1 MRKKT
6 HVLSLLLACATAF
19 GQSSYDLVIVGG
31 NPGGIMAAISAARMG
46 KKSVILE
53 RTRYV
58 GGLPANGLGAT
69 DIATRAATTGLF
81 REFVDG
87 VKQHYIDTYGPGS
100 EQVKVC
106 SDGYHFEPSVG
117 ARIFQKMLDGQKDKI
132 TVLTMRQFDAEDE
145 NIVMRDNR
153 IEKIRI
159 LNRET
164 GEMEEYTG
172 SVFLDAT
179 YEGDLGA
186 AAGVPFRVGREG
198 KDEFGEP
205 GAGRVY
211 KYWGG
216 PEGDGSTF
224 KKDNAVQSYNYR
236 LCLTNNPANRVAFTK
251 PAHYNREDYASIVE
265 DVWTG
270 RNTDAA
276 MQCVT
281 PEMME
286 ENRKH
291 IKTGNPSKLPGDK
304 WGIAKI
310 TNIVHVPN
318 MKTDANNQHLS
329 LIHIS
334 EPTRPY

>member
-1 MRKKT
+1 
-6 HVLSLLLACATAF
+6 
-19 GQSSYDLVIVGG
+19 
-31 NPGGIMAAISAARMG
+31 MAAISAARMG

-205 GAGRVY
+205 GARTCLQILGRSGRGRQHVQ
-211 KYWGG
+211 
-216 PEGDGSTF
+216 ERQSR
-224 KKDNAVQSYNYR
+224 AVLQ
-236 LCLTNNPANRVAFTK
+236 
-251 PAHYNREDYASIVE
+251 
-265 DVWTG
+265 
-270 RNTDAA
+270 
-276 MQCVT
+276 
-281 PEMME
+281 
-286 ENRKH
+286 
-291 IKTGNPSKLPGDK
+291 LP
-304 WGIAKI
+304 
-310 TNIVHVPN
+310 P
-318 MKTDANNQHLS
+318 LS
-329 LIHIS
+329 DQ
-334 EPTRPY
+334 

>member
-1 MRKKT
+1 
-6 HVLSLLLACATAF
+6 
-19 GQSSYDLVIVGG
+19 
-31 NPGGIMAAISAARMG
+31 MAAISAARMG

-117 ARIFQKMLDGQKDKI
+117 ARIFQKMLNGQKDKI

-164 GEMEEYTG
+164 GRWRNIPVLYSWMPPTKVTSG
-172 SVFLDAT
+172 LPPAFLSV
-179 YEGDLGA
+179 
-186 AAGVPFRVGREG
+186 
-198 KDEFGEP
+198 
-205 GAGRVY
+205 
-211 KYWGG
+211 
-216 PEGDGSTF
+216 
-224 KKDNAVQSYNYR
+224 
-236 LCLTNNPANRVAFTK
+236 
-251 PAHYNREDYASIVE
+251 
-265 DVWTG
+265 
-270 RNTDAA
+270 
-276 MQCVT
+276 
-281 PEMME
+281 
-286 ENRKH
+286 
-291 IKTGNPSKLPGDK
+291 
-304 WGIAKI
+304 
-310 TNIVHVPN
+310 
-318 MKTDANNQHLS
+318 
-329 LIHIS
+329 
-334 EPTRPY
+334 

>member
-1 MRKKT
+1 MRKKI

-117 ARIFQKMLDGQKDKI
+117 ARIFQKMLNGQKDKI

-145 NIVMRDNR
+145 KVMTESNQEFQVIPIAEQLFHQYFRAAREDEEEYELLLAIEILEQVQHDSRIRVSNCNI
-153 IEKIRI
+153 IQFGRI
-159 LNRET
+159 LQRNQ
-164 GEMEEYTG
+164 
-172 SVFLDAT
+172 
-179 YEGDLGA
+179 
-186 AAGVPFRVGREG
+186 VPSIHAKRGN
-198 KDEFGEP
+198 
-205 GAGRVY
+205 VY
-211 KYWGG
+211 K
-216 PEGDGSTF
+216 
-224 KKDNAVQSYNYR
+224 VVR
-236 LCLTNNPANRVAFTK
+236 IK
-251 PAHYNREDYASIVE
+251 PKRA
-265 DVWTG
+265 
-270 RNTDAA
+270 
-276 MQCVT
+276 
-281 PEMME
+281 
-286 ENRKH
+286 
-291 IKTGNPSKLPGDK
+291 
-304 WGIAKI
+304 
-310 TNIVHVPN
+310 
-318 MKTDANNQHLS
+318 
-329 LIHIS
+329 
-334 EPTRPY
+334 

>member
-1 MRKKT
+1 
-6 HVLSLLLACATAF
+6 
-19 GQSSYDLVIVGG
+19 
-31 NPGGIMAAISAARMG
+31 MAAISAARMG

-81 REFVDG
+81 REFVDV

-179 YEGDLGA
+179 TKVTSGL
-186 AAGVPFRVGREG
+186 P
-198 KDEFGEP
+198 
-205 GAGRVY
+205 
-211 KYWGG
+211 
-216 PEGDGSTF
+216 
-224 KKDNAVQSYNYR
+224 
-236 LCLTNNPANRVAFTK
+236 PAF
-251 PAHYNREDYASIVE
+251 
-265 DVWTG
+265 
-270 RNTDAA
+270 
-276 MQCVT
+276 
-281 PEMME
+281 
-286 ENRKH
+286 
-291 IKTGNPSKLPGDK
+291 
-304 WGIAKI
+304 
-310 TNIVHVPN
+310 
-318 MKTDANNQHLS
+318 LS
-329 LIHIS
+329 V
-334 EPTRPY
+334 